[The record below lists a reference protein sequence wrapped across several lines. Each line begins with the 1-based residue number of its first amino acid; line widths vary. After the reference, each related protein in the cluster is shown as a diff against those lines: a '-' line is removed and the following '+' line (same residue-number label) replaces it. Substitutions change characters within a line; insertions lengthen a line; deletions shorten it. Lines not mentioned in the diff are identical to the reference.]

1 MLKFRGGI
9 GMIIKNNL
17 VPRVFVHV
25 LGEILGHPHGGAWYG
40 LLIKGGLLASLRRYR
55 NGGNV
60 WNITGV
66 INGVHERPV

>member
-25 LGEILGHPHGGAWYG
+25 LGEILGHPYG
-40 LLIKGGLLASLRRYR
+40 DMWNGIFIKGVVLASLRRYR

-60 WNITGV
+60 GNITGV